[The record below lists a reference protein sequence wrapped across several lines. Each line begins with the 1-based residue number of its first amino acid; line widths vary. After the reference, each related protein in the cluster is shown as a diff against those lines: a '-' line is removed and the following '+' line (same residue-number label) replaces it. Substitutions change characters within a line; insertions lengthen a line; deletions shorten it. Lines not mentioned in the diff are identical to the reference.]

1 LEFIRSASYTATK
14 DAETINGYITWLNR
28 IDNSDW
34 IPPAMLFLKKHRNN
48 PSLLAD
54 FFKRLERLAA
64 YIHVC
69 RIYVNDRIDIYGN
82 LITEIESGVALD
94 NMNYLD
100 LSEEEKKDFRDE
112 LDSNVY
118 EFTPRRRNY
127 LLLRLDSFI
136 SDGAATY
143 DTKVLTIE
151 HVLPQTV
158 NKDSEWAEWWQDA
171 TERKVWVHRL
181 ANLVPLNKK
190 KNSAAQNY
198 DFKVKCDTYFKGK
211 SGVSSF
217 ALTTQV
223 LTKKKWTPK
232 VIKARQDFLLDVL
245 IENWELAED
254 E

>member
-1 LEFIRSASYTATK
+1 
-14 DAETINGYITWLNR
+14 
-28 IDNSDW
+28 
-34 IPPAMLFLKKHRNN
+34 MLFLKKHRNN